1 MKRPNRKLLS
11 SFNKIE
17 MGVYIVILIVTIIML
32 LYIFDNIFPAFKYSV
47 LCLKIITW
55 IFLISSLAILLVMIR
70 KTQEKHFH
78 SFSNRK
84 RILYSFSYLSF
95 SLLFL
100 FSIEYLIYIDNK
112 EFYNIEKKYITNS
125 VIDKTNKLQESIA
138 YCDSMIYEYR
148 RVYRN
153 IAPNSYIPYTNCDDI
168 FYTCIGF
175 DTIQIHLN
183 RIPNSGTVMYYNRFN
198 KRNRLFH
205 GVREVGISLKNE
217 SYSISHPSNK
227 AILESMKSGDSIN
240 GKHLLQL
247 VKENIQF
254 YNNRINSYNKV
265 LNDELTISFWD
276 FVIYNM
282 FNSNITGNKTHIFI
296 RLIFLL
302 QAIVITFFS
311 GYIYQTLYKMLDGE
325 NTTKPER

>member
-1 MKRPNRKLLS
+1 MKRPNWRLFFLL
-11 SFNKIE
+11 NKIKI
-17 MGVYIVILIVTIIML
+17 GVFIIVLIVIIIML
-32 LYIFDNIFPAFKYSV
+32 LYTFDNIFPTFKYSV

-55 IFLISSLAILLVMIR
+55 IFLILSLAILLVMIQNAR
-70 KTQEKHFH
+70 KKHFN

-84 RILYSFSYLSF
+84 RIVYSFSYLSF

-112 EFYNIEKKYITNS
+112 EFYNIENKYITNS
-125 VIDKTNKLQESIA
+125 IIDKTNKLQKSIA
-138 YCDSMIYEYR
+138 YCDSIIYKYR
-148 RVYRN
+148 RIYRN
-153 IAPNSYIPYTNCDDI
+153 IDPNSYIPYTNCDDI

-183 RIPNSGTVMYYNRFN
+183 RIPNSGTVIPY
-198 KRNRLFH
+198 KKSILFE
-205 GVREVGISLKNE
+205 VKEVGISLKNE
-217 SYSISHPSNK
+217 SYNISHPSNK
-227 AILESMKSGDSIN
+227 AILESMKSSDSIN

-247 VKENIQF
+247 VKEIIQF
-254 YNNRINSYNKV
+254 YNNRINSYNKL

-276 FVIYNM
+276 FIIYNI

-302 QAIVITFFS
+302 QAIIITFFS

-325 NTTKPER
+325 ENKKPEA

>member
-1 MKRPNRKLLS
+1 
-11 SFNKIE
+11 
-17 MGVYIVILIVTIIML
+17 
-32 LYIFDNIFPAFKYSV
+32 
-47 LCLKIITW
+47 
-55 IFLISSLAILLVMIR
+55 MIR

-217 SYSISHPSNK
+217 SYSVSHPSNK
-227 AILESMKSGDSIN
+227 AILESMKRGDSIN

-265 LNDELTISFWD
+265 LNDESTISFWD

-325 NTTKPER
+325 NTTTTKPEA